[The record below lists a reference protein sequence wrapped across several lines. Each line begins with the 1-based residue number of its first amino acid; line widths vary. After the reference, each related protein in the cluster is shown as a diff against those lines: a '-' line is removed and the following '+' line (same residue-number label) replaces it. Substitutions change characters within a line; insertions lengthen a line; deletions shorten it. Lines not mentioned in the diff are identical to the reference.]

1 MPKANWKD
9 YPETYFTVVEKFA
22 REGEDIVLEDTYAAV
37 SYTRHDLHRFFKALS
52 LAAEDEPVA
61 AKLSNIA
68 RDILLIIEPPHAKRE
83 SPAKLIIRV
92 NPLTKA
98 MMQHK
103 PGV

>member
-9 YPETYFTVVEKFA
+9 YPEAYFTVVEKFA
-22 REGEDIVLEDTYAAV
+22 REGEDVVLEDTYAAV

-52 LAAEDEPVA
+52 YAAEDDPLA
-61 AKLSNIA
+61 AKLSNIT
-68 RDILLIIEPPHAKRE
+68 RDIVLIVEPPFAKRE

-92 NPLTKA
+92 NSLTKA
-98 MMQHK
+98 LLRHK

>member
-9 YPETYFTVVEKFA
+9 YPDTYFTVVEKFA
-22 REGEDIVLEDTYAAV
+22 RDGEDIVLEDTYAAV

-52 LAAEDEPVA
+52 YAAEDDPHA
-61 AKLSNIA
+61 AKLSNIT
-68 RDILLIIEPPHAKRE
+68 RDILLIVEPPHAKRE
-83 SPAKLIIRV
+83 APAKLIIRV